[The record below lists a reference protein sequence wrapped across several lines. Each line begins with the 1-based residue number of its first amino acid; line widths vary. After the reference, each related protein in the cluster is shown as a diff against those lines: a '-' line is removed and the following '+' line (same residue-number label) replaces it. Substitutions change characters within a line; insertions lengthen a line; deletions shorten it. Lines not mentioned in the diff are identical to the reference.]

1 MSDIFIFKERN
12 VKNLHGKSTWSSPSN
27 IALIKYWGKKETD
40 KEYIDNKSKN
50 KSFSLSRKRF
60 IPPHLYLGAKAFM
73 SKF

>member
-1 MSDIFIFKERN
+1 MNYINKPNNIKQTKLKNISKDIHYKKIFAQK
-12 VKNLHGKSTWSSPSN
+12 
-27 IALIKYWGKKETD
+27 II